1 MTQRKEALQE
11 KWGEQ
16 ALLMGWA
23 AIPTTLL
30 FLQGQLRITPLGL
43 NILLNLV
50 AHWWERSEHPF
61 PSQESLAVRMGVSK
75 RSIQREIARLCSLG
89 LLEKTASPVR
99 HPQYKG
105 RNTYDLTPLV
115 AVLNREAPGLVESMQ
130 RRREEHRAQ
139 KAGNHQEG

>member
-1 MTQRKEALQE
+1 MTQRKDALHE
-11 KWGEQ
+11 KWGEN

-30 FLQGQLRITPLGL
+30 FLQEKLKITPLGM

-50 AHWWERSEHPF
+50 AHWWDRSEKPF
-61 PSQESLAVRMGVSK
+61 PSQEALASRMGVSK
-75 RSIQREIARLCSLG
+75 RSIQREIARLCGLG
-89 LLEKTASPVR
+89 LLEKASSSVR

-115 AVLNREAPGLVESMQ
+115 TLLNQEAPHLVESM
-130 RRREEHRAQ
+130 RLKRERLAQ
-139 KAGNHQEG
+139 KVDSNQEG

>member
-1 MTQRKEALQE
+1 MTQRKEALKE
-11 KWGEQ
+11 KWGEG

-30 FLQGQLRITPLGL
+30 FLQGKLRITPLGM

-50 AHWWERSEHPF
+50 AHWWERSEMPF
-61 PSQESLAVRMGVSK
+61 PSQEVLAVRMGVSK

-89 LLEKTASPVR
+89 LLKKEASSVR

-105 RNTYDLTPLV
+105 RNTYDLTPLIS
-115 AVLNREAPGLVESMQ
+115 VLNQEAPYLVESM
-130 RRREEHRAQ
+130 RLKRESFANKTDNGRGE
-139 KAGNHQEG
+139 

>member
-11 KWGEQ
+11 KWGEG

-30 FLQGQLRITPLGL
+30 FLQEKLRITPMGM

-50 AHWWERSEHPF
+50 AHWWERTEKPF
-61 PSQESLAVRMGVSK
+61 PSQEVLAVRMGVSK
-75 RSIQREIARLCSLG
+75 RSIQREIARLCRLG
-89 LLEKTASPVR
+89 LLEKEASSVR

-105 RNTYDLTPLV
+105 RNTYDLTPLIT
-115 AVLNREAPGLVESMQ
+115 VLNQEAPNLVESM
-130 RRREEHRAQ
+130 RLKRERFAQ
-139 KAGNHQEG
+139 KTNGNQGE